1 MQPQI
6 GRRILLG
13 AGLASLAAP
22 ALPQGGSLGGGFP
35 QRPLRLIIGW
45 PPGGGV
51 DAFGRILAPALAE
64 QLGQP
69 VVIENIGGASGRIG
83 SQAAARAAAD
93 GHTLLLVNDTYA
105 ATEAVP
111 APGAQPFGAAL
122 VPVAQGIAAPNALIT
137 HPRSGLGD
145 IATFAAAARARPGA
159 LNIGIPGWGTSQHLS
174 SELLLRAAGGLRA
187 EHVSYRGG
195 GPLLVDLLGG
205 KLDAGVVTLAAAA
218 EHLRDGRLAGLVVTT
233 RTRNAAF
240 PAVPAA
246 TEGLAPGFHL
256 ESWQGLFAPAGSP
269 AAALLR
275 VQEANVA
282 ALAGPAVQ
290 ARLAALGFDVAS
302 SDAAGFGALVADTIS
317 RFARVAQDAG
327 IRAEGV

>member
-1 MQPQI
+1 MRAI
-6 GRRILLG
+6 LSRRALLG
-13 AGLASLAAP
+13 AVLATP
-22 ALPQGGSLGGGFP
+22 ALAQGGFP
-35 QRPLRLIIGW
+35 QRPLRLVIGW

-69 VVIENIGGASGRIG
+69 VVIENIGGASGRLG
-83 SQAAARAAAD
+83 SQAVARAAAD
-93 GHTLLLVNDTYA
+93 GHTLLLANDTYA

-111 APGAQPFGAAL
+111 APGTQPFGAAL

-137 HPRSGLGD
+137 HPRSGLAD
-145 IATFAAAARARPGA
+145 IAAFAAAARARPGA
-159 LNIGIPGWGTSQHLS
+159 LNIGVPGWGTSQHLS

-205 KLDAGVVTLAAAA
+205 KLDAGIVTLAAAA
-218 EHLRDGRLAGLVVTT
+218 EHLRDGRLLGLVVTT
-233 RTRNAAF
+233 SSRNAAF
-240 PAVPAA
+240 PALPAA

-269 AAALLR
+269 PAALLR
-275 VQEANVA
+275 VQEANAA
-282 ALAGPAVQ
+282 ALATPAVQ

-302 SDAAGFGALVADTIS
+302 ADAAGFGKLVAGTIA
-317 RFARVAQDAG
+317 RFARVARDAD